1 MNRFSFFLYTDSQF
15 CESWK
20 RGKGIL
26 IEIVVFKVKLLENRG
41 NETSFSFFVNRL
53 SKYKDLKFH
62 QRFVNRPATQW
73 PTISFFLETTR
84 YALLPRIGTSFIRS
98 KFGDD
103 GSARWTKVNEIRM
116 VDVRQCNNFSY
127 PDCRAR
133 KYFKGPFVGQKLSR
147 KFLKQFL
154 NFSLTFN
161 SIEFW
166 NNFSACSFKRE
177 ATKFSLHFHDAG
189 WTTMPSL
196 EFPVQCMHCREA
208 GEWHPIKVFPKMKV
222 AHSSLLLSLCP
233 PSAECSR

>member
-1 MNRFSFFLYTDSQF
+1 MIFSIFFDRMNRFSFFLYTDSQF

-41 NETSFSFFVNRL
+41 NETSFSFFCE
-53 SKYKDLKFH
+53 SKYKNLKFE
-62 QRFVNRPATQW
+62 RFVNGPATQW

-98 KFGDD
+98 LGTTGQRDERKV
-103 GSARWTKVNEIRM
+103 RVNEIRM

-127 PDCRAR
+127 PNCRAR

-177 ATKFSLHFHDAG
+177 ATKFSLHFHGAG
-189 WTTMPSL
+189 WSFVG
-196 EFPVQCMHCREA
+196 ERQCQA
-208 GEWHPIKVFPKMKV
+208 
-222 AHSSLLLSLCP
+222 
-233 PSAECSR
+233 